1 MRNKSLA
8 KVLSTA
14 LATVFAA
21 GALAGCG
28 STNALSTTSSA
39 ADKTSQAEEKTET
52 AAENTQE
59 VIKITAATK
68 GSPAPYMTI
77 DENNEVQG
85 SDIDI
90 IKAVFDRLPQ
100 YELEI
105 IVADDPLTG
114 LTSGLYDIAV
124 NNYGWRDERGET
136 YYYSYPYKTGFDVF
150 IQRIDD
156 EPLTGLQDLADRG
169 YKTEVGAGSLKASAL
184 EAWNE
189 QNPDHQINIVYS
201 ETDFQ
206 QKFQN
211 IVDGKTDVAID
222 DGPILDTLIT
232 KFGLEKE
239 IVGNPIDAETQSFIS
254 PHNSSFFLLPKTDE
268 GAKLRED
275 VDKVLLE
282 LKEDGT
288 LAEIL
293 NGYFGKDTSPAIEDF
308 KLLN

>member
-1 MRNKSLA
+1 M
-8 KVLSTA
+8 
-14 LATVFAA
+14 TV
-21 GALAGCG
+21 
-28 STNALSTTSSA
+28 
-39 ADKTSQAEEKTET
+39 
-52 AAENTQE
+52 
-59 VIKITAATK
+59 
-68 GSPAPYMTI
+68 
-77 DENNEVQG
+77 DENNEVHG

-105 IVADDPLTG
+105 IVAEDPLTG

-136 YYYSYPYKTGFDVF
+136 YYYSYPYKTGYDVF
-150 IQRIDD
+150 IQRKDD
-156 EPLTGLQDLADRG
+156 EPLTGLLDLADRG

-184 EAWNE
+184 EAWNAE
-189 QNPDHQINIVYS
+189 NPDHQINIVYS
-201 ETDFQ
+201 ESNFQ

-222 DGPILDTLIT
+222 DGPILDTLIGQ
-232 KFGLEKE
+232 FGLENE
-239 IVGNPIDAETQSFIS
+239 IVGNPIDADTQKFIS
-254 PHNSSFFLLPKTDE
+254 PHNSSFFLFPKDE
-268 GAKLRED
+268 NGSALRED
-275 VDKVLLE
+275 VDAVLKE

-293 NGYFGKDTSPAIEDF
+293 TGYFGKDTSPAIEDF